1 MCVIIY
7 TTINNKKILVKNRDR
22 VYKPNIIIIHE
33 LVDGV
38 ELAYIKDLKTGWI
51 EGLNGN
57 GIGIIN
63 STLNRNDGKYK
74 VNKSY
79 LKMKKNRIL
88 DALHETSAKK
98 IINEIIENKKQIPFL
113 EGHSLIVC
121 DDKCLHIENNVD
133 NKYVI
138 SKITET
144 SVFTNSGKNFTDAGF
159 TKGKKGLS
167 SFLRRKNI
175 EMELKNKKINS
186 YDEIIDIMNK
196 NYIGIDPRFHSYRD
210 EKMIEKHLHNNS
222 EKKEKIKN
230 IVRTT
235 GQILLN
241 LTDKELVYYE
251 DINNSK
257 SVKYVN
263 KLPKNYN
270 PIIKIIINKTEKRK
284 EPKKSKLS
292 QKYLKKLYKKFNFN
306 NETMRKKTKK
316 NISKK
321 NKSKHNKLNHNKTNR
336 IKIKHNKTMR
346 NTK

>member
-1 MCVIIY
+1 MCVIVY
-7 TTINNKKILVKNRDR
+7 TTIDNKRILVKNRDR
-22 VYKPNIIIIHE
+22 VYKPNIVIIHE

-63 STLNRNDGKYK
+63 STLNRNDGKHK
-74 VNKSY
+74 VDKSY

-88 DALHETSAKK
+88 DALHETDSKK
-98 IINEIIENKKQIPFL
+98 IINEIIEDKKKVPFL

-133 NKYVI
+133 NKFVI
-138 SKITET
+138 TKINEN
-144 SVFTNSGKNFTDAGF
+144 SVFTNSGKNFDDAGF
-159 TKGKKGLS
+159 VKGKKGLS

-175 EMELKNKKINS
+175 EMELKNTNINS
-186 YDEIIDIMNK
+186 YDELIDIMNK

-210 EKMIEKHLHNNS
+210 EKMTKKYLNDNS
-222 EKKEKIKN
+222 EKHEKNMK
-230 IVRTT
+230 IVMTT

-241 LTDKELVYYE
+241 LTDKELVYFE

-270 PIIKIIINKTEKRK
+270 PIIRVIINKTEKNK
-284 EPKKSKLS
+284 ELKKTKLS
-292 QKYLKKLYKKFNFN
+292 KKYLKKIYKKFNFN
-306 NETMRKKTKK
+306 NETKQ
-316 NISKK
+316 N
-321 NKSKHNKLNHNKTNR
+321 
-336 IKIKHNKTMR
+336 KIKHNTTKRKIKYTKTKKIK
-346 NTK
+346 NNLI

>member
-1 MCVIIY
+1 MCVIVY
-7 TTINNKKILVKNRDR
+7 TTIDNKRILVKNRDR
-22 VYKPNIIIIHE
+22 VYKPNIVIIHE

-57 GIGIIN
+57 GIGIVN
-63 STLNRNDGKYK
+63 STLNRNDGKHK
-74 VNKSY
+74 VDKSY

-88 DALHETSAKK
+88 DALHETDSKK
-98 IINEIIENKKQIPFL
+98 IINEIIEDKKKVPFL

-133 NKYVI
+133 NKFVI
-138 SKITET
+138 TKINEN
-144 SVFTNSGKNFTDAGF
+144 SVFTNSGKNFDDAGF
-159 TKGKKGLS
+159 VKGKKGLS

-175 EMELKNKKINS
+175 EMELKNTNINS
-186 YDEIIDIMNK
+186 YDELIDIMNK

-210 EKMIEKHLHNNS
+210 EKMTKKYLNDNS
-222 EKKEKIKN
+222 EKPEKNMK
-230 IVRTT
+230 IVMTT

-241 LTDKELVYYE
+241 LTDKELVYFE

-270 PIIKIIINKTEKRK
+270 PIIRVIINKTEKNK
-284 EPKKSKLS
+284 ELKKTKLS
-292 QKYLKKLYKKFNFN
+292 KKYLKKIYKKFNFN
-306 NETMRKKTKK
+306 NETKQNKTKQNKIKHNTTKRKIKYTKTKK
-316 NISKK
+316 NKK
-321 NKSKHNKLNHNKTNR
+321 
-336 IKIKHNKTMR
+336 
-346 NTK
+346 

>member
-1 MCVIIY
+1 MCVIVY
-7 TTINNKKILVKNRDR
+7 TTIDNKKILVKNRDR
-22 VYKPNIIIIHE
+22 VYKPNIVIIHE

-38 ELAYIKDLKTGWI
+38 EMAYIKDLKTGWI

-74 VNKSY
+74 VDKSY

-88 DALHETSAKK
+88 DALHKTDSKK
-98 IINEIIENKKQIPFL
+98 IINEIIEDNKKVPFL

-133 NKYVI
+133 NKFVI
-138 SKITET
+138 TKINDT
-144 SVFTNSGKNFTDAGF
+144 SVFTNSGKSFDDAGF
-159 TKGKKGLS
+159 VKGKKGLS

-175 EMELKNKKINS
+175 EMELKNKQINS
-186 YDEIIDIMNK
+186 YEELIDIMNK

-210 EKMIEKHLHNNS
+210 EKMIEKHLNNNS
-222 EKKEKIKN
+222 EKNKKN
-230 IVRTT
+230 MKIVRTT

-257 SVKYVN
+257 GVKYIN
-263 KLPKNYN
+263 NLPKNYN
-270 PIIKIIINKTEKRK
+270 PIIKVIINKTEKNK
-284 EPKKSKLS
+284 ELKKSKLT
-292 QKYLKKLYKKFNFN
+292 QKYLKKIYKKFNFN
-306 NETMRKKTKK
+306 NETMRQKIKNNKTKR
-316 NISKK
+316 K
-321 NKSKHNKLNHNKTNR
+321 NKS
-336 IKIKHNKTMR
+336 
-346 NTK
+346 

>member
-22 VYKPNIIIIHE
+22 VYKPNIIIVHE

-38 ELAYIKDLKTGWI
+38 EMAYIKDLKTGWI

-63 STLNRNDGKYK
+63 STLNRNDGKHK
-74 VNKSY
+74 VDKSY
-79 LKMKKNRIL
+79 LKTKKNRIL
-88 DALHETSAKK
+88 DALHKTDAKK
-98 IINEIIENKKQIPFL
+98 IINEIIEDKKKVPFL

-133 NKYVI
+133 NKFVI
-138 SKITET
+138 SKINET
-144 SVFTNSGKNFTDAGF
+144 SVFTNSGKSFDDAGF
-159 TKGKKGLS
+159 VKGKKGLS

-175 EMELKNKKINS
+175 EMELKNNKINS
-186 YDEIIDIMNK
+186 YDDLINIMNK

-210 EKMIEKHLHNNS
+210 EKMIEKHLNKTSGKN
-222 EKKEKIKN
+222 KKN
-230 IVRTT
+230 MAIVRTT

-257 SVKYVN
+257 GVKYIN
-263 KLPKNYN
+263 RLPKNYN
-270 PIIKIIINKTEKRK
+270 PTIKIIINKTEKNTT
-284 EPKKSKLS
+284 PTKSKLT
-292 QKYLKKLYKKFNFN
+292 QKYLRKIYKKFNFN
-306 NETMRKKTKK
+306 NDTKRKNP
-316 NISKK
+316 NI
-321 NKSKHNKLNHNKTNR
+321 NKSTYNKTRRN
-336 IKIKHNKTMR
+336 KIKKL
-346 NTK
+346 

>member
-1 MCVIIY
+1 MCVIVY
-7 TTINNKKILVKNRDR
+7 TTIDNKRILVKNRDR
-22 VYKPNIIIIHE
+22 VYKPNIVIIHE

-57 GIGIIN
+57 GIGIVN
-63 STLNRNDGKYK
+63 STLNRNDGKHK
-74 VNKSY
+74 VDKSY

-88 DALHETSAKK
+88 DALHETDSKK
-98 IINEIIENKKQIPFL
+98 IINEIIEDKKKVPFL

-133 NKYVI
+133 NKFVI
-138 SKITET
+138 TKINET
-144 SVFTNSGKNFTDAGF
+144 SVFTNSGKNFDDAGF
-159 TKGKKGLS
+159 VKGKKGLS

-175 EMELKNKKINS
+175 EMELKNTNINS
-186 YDEIIDIMNK
+186 YDELIDIMNK

-210 EKMIEKHLHNNS
+210 EKMTKKYLNDNS
-222 EKKEKIKN
+222 EKHEKNMK
-230 IVRTT
+230 IVMTT

-241 LTDKELVYYE
+241 LTDKELVYFE

-270 PIIKIIINKTEKRK
+270 PIIRVIINKTEKNK
-284 EPKKSKLS
+284 ELKKTKLS
-292 QKYLKKLYKKFNFN
+292 KKYLKKIYKKFNFN
-306 NETMRKKTKK
+306 NETKQNKTKQNKIKHNTTKRKIKYTKTKK
-316 NISKK
+316 NKK
-321 NKSKHNKLNHNKTNR
+321 
-336 IKIKHNKTMR
+336 
-346 NTK
+346 

>member
-22 VYKPNIIIIHE
+22 VYKPNIVIIHE

-38 ELAYIKDLKTGWI
+38 EMAYIKDLKTGWI

-63 STLNRNDGKYK
+63 STLNRNDGKHK
-74 VNKSY
+74 VDKSY

-88 DALHETSAKK
+88 DALHKTDVKK
-98 IINEIIENKKQIPFL
+98 IINEIVEDTKKIPFL

-133 NKYVI
+133 NKFVI
-138 SKITET
+138 SKINET
-144 SVFTNSGKNFTDAGF
+144 SVFTNSGKSFNEAGWI
-159 TKGKKGLS
+159 KGKKGLS

-175 EMELKNKKINS
+175 EMELKNNKINS
-186 YDEIIDIMNK
+186 YDDLISIMNK

-210 EKMIEKHLHNNS
+210 EKMIEKHLNKTFGKNKNN
-222 EKKEKIKN
+222 KA

-257 SVKYVN
+257 SVKYIN

-270 PIIKIIINKTEKRK
+270 PIIKIIINKTEKNTI
-284 EPKKSKLS
+284 PTKSKLS

-306 NETMRKKTKK
+306 NETKRKPK
-316 NISKK
+316 NI
-321 NKSKHNKLNHNKTNR
+321 NKLTHNKTKRN
-336 IKIKHNKTMR
+336 KIKKL
-346 NTK
+346 

>member
-1 MCVIIY
+1 MCVIVY
-7 TTINNKKILVKNRDR
+7 TTIDNKKILVKNRDR
-22 VYKPNIIIIHE
+22 VYKPNIVIIHE

-38 ELAYIKDLKTGWI
+38 EMAYIKDLKTGWI

-74 VNKSY
+74 VDKSY

-88 DALHETSAKK
+88 DALHKTDSKK
-98 IINEIIENKKQIPFL
+98 IINEIIEDNKKVPFL

-133 NKYVI
+133 NKFVI
-138 SKITET
+138 TKINDT
-144 SVFTNSGKNFTDAGF
+144 SVFTNSGKSFDDAGF
-159 TKGKKGLS
+159 VKGKKGLS

-175 EMELKNKKINS
+175 EMELKNKQINS
-186 YDEIIDIMNK
+186 YEELIDIMNK

-210 EKMIEKHLHNNS
+210 EKMIEKHLNNNS
-222 EKKEKIKN
+222 EKNKKN
-230 IVRTT
+230 MKIVRTT

-257 SVKYVN
+257 GVKYIN
-263 KLPKNYN
+263 NLPKNYN
-270 PIIKIIINKTEKRK
+270 PIIKVIINKTEKNK
-284 EPKKSKLS
+284 ELKKSKLT
-292 QKYLKKLYKKFNFN
+292 QKYLKKIYKKFNFN
-306 NETMRKKTKK
+306 NETKRNKTV
-316 NISKK
+316 
-321 NKSKHNKLNHNKTNR
+321 HNKTKRN
-336 IKIKHNKTMR
+336 KI
-346 NTK
+346 

>member
-1 MCVIIY
+1 MCVIVY
-7 TTINNKKILVKNRDR
+7 TTIGNKKILVKNRDR

-74 VNKSY
+74 VDKSY

-88 DALHETSAKK
+88 DALHQTDSKK
-98 IINEIIENKKQIPFL
+98 IINEIVEDKKKVPFL

-121 DDKCLHIENNVD
+121 DDKCLHVENNID
-133 NKYVI
+133 NKFVI
-138 SKITET
+138 TKVNEN
-144 SVFTNSGKNFTDAGF
+144 SVFTNSGKSFDDAGYI
-159 TKGKKGLS
+159 KGKKGLS

-175 EMELKNKKINS
+175 EMELKNNKINS
-186 YDEIIDIMNK
+186 YDDLINIMNK
-196 NYIGIDPRFHSYRD
+196 NYVGIDPRFHSYRD
-210 EKMIEKHLHNNS
+210 EKMIEKHLNNIS
-222 EKKEKIKN
+222 EKNKKNMTIIK
-230 IVRTT
+230 TT

-257 SVKYVN
+257 SVKYIN

-270 PIIKIIINKTEKRK
+270 PIIKIIINKTEKNTN
-284 EPKKSKLS
+284 PSKSKLT
-292 QKYLKKLYKKFNFN
+292 QKYLKKIYKKFNFN
-306 NETMRKKTKK
+306 NEITRK
-316 NISKK
+316 
-321 NKSKHNKLNHNKTNR
+321 
-336 IKIKHNKTMR
+336 KIKHNKTMR
-346 NTK
+346 NKRNHNKTMRNKTKK

>member
-7 TTINNKKILVKNRDR
+7 TTIDNKRILVKNRDR
-22 VYKPNIIIIHE
+22 VYKPNIVIIHE

-38 ELAYIKDLKTGWI
+38 EMAYIKDLKTGWI

-74 VNKSY
+74 IDKSY

-88 DALHETSAKK
+88 DALHKTNVKK
-98 IINEIIENKKQIPFL
+98 IISEIVEDKKKVPFL

-133 NKYVI
+133 NKFVI
-138 SKITET
+138 SKINET
-144 SVFTNSGKNFTDAGF
+144 SVFTNSGKSFDDAGF
-159 TKGKKGLS
+159 VKGKKGLS

-175 EMELKNKKINS
+175 EMELKNNKISS
-186 YDEIIDIMNK
+186 YEELIDIMNK

-210 EKMIEKHLHNNS
+210 EKLIEKHLHNIS
-222 EKKEKIKN
+222 EKNKKN
-230 IVRTT
+230 MKIVRTT

-257 SVKYVN
+257 GVKYIN

-270 PIIKIIINKTEKRK
+270 ALIKITINKTEKNK

-292 QKYLKKLYKKFNFN
+292 QKYLKKIYKKFNFN
-306 NETMRKKTKK
+306 NETKC
-316 NISKK
+316 K
-321 NKSKHNKLNHNKTNR
+321 NKNSNKSNHNKTKR
-336 IKIKHNKTMR
+336 NKT
-346 NTK
+346 K

>member
-1 MCVIIY
+1 MCVIVY
-7 TTINNKKILVKNRDR
+7 TTIDNKKILVKNRDR

-74 VNKSY
+74 VDKSY

-88 DALHETSAKK
+88 DALHQTDSKK
-98 IINEIIENKKQIPFL
+98 IINEIVEDKKKVPFL

-121 DDKCLHIENNVD
+121 DDKCLHIENNID
-133 NKYVI
+133 NKFVI
-138 SKITET
+138 TKINEN
-144 SVFTNSGKNFTDAGF
+144 SVFTNSGKSFDDAGYI
-159 TKGKKGLS
+159 KGKKGLS

-175 EMELKNKKINS
+175 EMELKNNKINS
-186 YDEIIDIMNK
+186 YDDLINIMNK
-196 NYIGIDPRFHSYRD
+196 NYVGIDPRFHSYRD
-210 EKMIEKHLHNNS
+210 EKMIEKHLNNIS
-222 EKKEKIKN
+222 EKNKKNMAIIK
-230 IVRTT
+230 TT

-257 SVKYVN
+257 SVKYIN

-270 PIIKIIINKTEKRK
+270 PIIKIIINKTEKNTK
-284 EPKKSKLS
+284 PSKSKLT
-292 QKYLKKLYKKFNFN
+292 QKYLNKIYKKFNFN
-306 NETMRKKTKK
+306 NKITRK
-316 NISKK
+316 
-321 NKSKHNKLNHNKTNR
+321 
-336 IKIKHNKTMR
+336 KIKHNKTMR
-346 NTK
+346 NKRNHNKTMRNKRKN

>member
-1 MCVIIY
+1 MCVIVY
-7 TTINNKKILVKNRDR
+7 TTIDNKKILVKNRDR
-22 VYKPNIIIIHE
+22 VYKPNIVIIHE

-51 EGLNGN
+51 EGLNGD

-74 VNKSY
+74 VDKSY

-88 DALHETSAKK
+88 DALHKTDAKK
-98 IINEIIENKKQIPFL
+98 IINEIIEDKKKVPFL

-133 NKYVI
+133 NKFVI
-138 SKITET
+138 SKINEP
-144 SVFTNSGKNFTDAGF
+144 SVFTNSGKSFDDAGF
-159 TKGKKGLS
+159 VKGKKGLS

-175 EMELKNKKINS
+175 EMELKHSKINS
-186 YDEIIDIMNK
+186 YKELIDIMNK

-210 EKMIEKHLHNNS
+210 EKMIEKHLEDTSDKN
-222 EKKEKIKN
+222 KKNMK

-257 SVKYVN
+257 NVKYIN

-270 PIIKIIINKTEKRK
+270 PIIKITINKTEKNT

-292 QKYLKKLYKKFNFN
+292 QKYLKKIYKKFNFN
-306 NETMRKKTKK
+306 NETKR
-316 NISKK
+316 N
-321 NKSKHNKLNHNKTNR
+321 
-336 IKIKHNKTMR
+336 KIKHNKT
-346 NTK
+346 KKVIK

>member
-1 MCVIIY
+1 MCVIVY
-7 TTINNKKILVKNRDR
+7 TTIDNKKILVKNRDR
-22 VYKPNIIIIHE
+22 VYKPNIVIIHE

-38 ELAYIKDLKTGWI
+38 EMAYIKDLKTGWI

-74 VNKSY
+74 VDKSY

-88 DALHETSAKK
+88 DALHKTDSKK
-98 IINEIIENKKQIPFL
+98 IINEIIEDNKKVPFL

-133 NKYVI
+133 NKFVI
-138 SKITET
+138 TKINDT
-144 SVFTNSGKNFTDAGF
+144 SVFTNSGKSFDDAGF
-159 TKGKKGLS
+159 VKGKKGLS

-175 EMELKNKKINS
+175 EMELKNKQINS
-186 YDEIIDIMNK
+186 YEELIDIMNK

-222 EKKEKIKN
+222 EKNKKN
-230 IVRTT
+230 MKIVRTT

-257 SVKYVN
+257 GVKYIN
-263 KLPKNYN
+263 NLPKNYN
-270 PIIKIIINKTEKRK
+270 PIIKVIINKTEKNK
-284 EPKKSKLS
+284 ELKKSKLT
-292 QKYLKKLYKKFNFN
+292 QKYLKKIYKKFNFN
-306 NETMRKKTKK
+306 NETMRQKSKNNKTKR
-316 NISKK
+316 K
-321 NKSKHNKLNHNKTNR
+321 NKS
-336 IKIKHNKTMR
+336 
-346 NTK
+346 

>member
-7 TTINNKKILVKNRDR
+7 TTIDNKKILVKNRDR

-38 ELAYIKDLKTGWI
+38 EMAYIKDLKTGWI

-74 VNKSY
+74 VDKSY

-88 DALHETSAKK
+88 DALHETDSKK
-98 IINEIIENKKQIPFL
+98 IINEIIEDKKKVPFL

-121 DDKCLHIENNVD
+121 DDKCLHVENNVD
-133 NKYVI
+133 NKFVI
-138 SKITET
+138 TKINET
-144 SVFTNSGKNFTDAGF
+144 SVFTNSGKSFDDAGF
-159 TKGKKGLS
+159 VKGKKGLS

-175 EMELKNKKINS
+175 EMELKNKKIKS
-186 YDEIIDIMNK
+186 YDELIDIMNK

-210 EKMIEKHLHNNS
+210 EKMIEKHLHNVSGNN
-222 EKKEKIKN
+222 KKN
-230 IVRTT
+230 MTIVRTT

-257 SVKYVN
+257 SVKYIN

-270 PIIKIIINKTEKRK
+270 PIIKIIINKTEKNT
-284 EPKKSKLS
+284 EPKKSKLT
-292 QKYLKKLYKKFNFN
+292 QKYLKKIYKKFNFN
-306 NETMRKKTKK
+306 NETMRKK
-316 NISKK
+316 I
-321 NKSKHNKLNHNKTNR
+321 KHNKSNR
-336 IKIKHNKTMR
+336 KKIKHNKT
-346 NTK
+346 KKL

>member
-7 TTINNKKILVKNRDR
+7 TTIDNKRILVKNRDR

-38 ELAYIKDLKTGWI
+38 EMAYIKDLKTGWI

-63 STLNRNDGKYK
+63 STLNRNDGKHK
-74 VNKSY
+74 VDKSY

-88 DALHETSAKK
+88 DALHETDSKK
-98 IINEIIENKKQIPFL
+98 IINEIIEDEKKVPFL

-133 NKYVI
+133 NKFVI
-138 SKITET
+138 SKINET
-144 SVFTNSGKNFTDAGF
+144 SVFTNSGKSFDDAGY

-167 SFLRRKNI
+167 SFLRIKNI
-175 EMELKNKKINS
+175 EMELKNNKIHS
-186 YDEIIDIMNK
+186 YDELISIMNK

-210 EKMIEKHLHNNS
+210 EKMIENYLHNTSGKN
-222 EKKEKIKN
+222 KKN
-230 IVRTT
+230 MAIVRTT

-257 SVKYVN
+257 SVKYIN
-263 KLPKNYN
+263 RLPKNYN
-270 PIIKIIINKTEKRK
+270 PIIKITINKTEKNK

-292 QKYLKKLYKKFNFN
+292 QKYLKNIYKKFNFN
-306 NETMRKKTKK
+306 NETKRKTS
-316 NISKK
+316 NS
-321 NKSKHNKLNHNKTNR
+321 NKIN
-336 IKIKHNKTMR
+336 HNKTMR
-346 NTK
+346 NKRKNI